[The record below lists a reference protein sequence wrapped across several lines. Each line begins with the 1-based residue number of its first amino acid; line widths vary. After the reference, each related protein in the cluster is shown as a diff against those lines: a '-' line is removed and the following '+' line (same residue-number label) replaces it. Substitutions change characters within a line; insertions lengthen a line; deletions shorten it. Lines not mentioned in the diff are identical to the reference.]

1 MAEQKIR
8 KKKIVHLKG
17 VSAKVHI
24 GTRRAEVSVSIPI
37 DKLRWALGK
46 RP

>member
-1 MAEQKIR
+1 MAENKTR

-17 VSAKVHI
+17 ISAKVQV
-24 GTRRAEVSVSIPI
+24 GTRNVKVSVSIPM